1 MKRVINIGLG
11 LLFSGTF
18 LLTVFTLTVLS
29 KNFVLKV
36 ANENNMYEYILNK
49 TCDNFATSDKNCLE
63 VIDLKKVKKDFK
75 RYVTSKYKNEYFYL
89 DGEQIFRD
97 SYNSSLKFD
106 NYFSEYD
113 ITSTIYLIYAADIFL
128 IILTGVIFLKTKSKH
143 DLSEIIMINFI
154 VSILGYGA
162 IKIFLKI
169 DNEFLE
175 SIFMLFNKYYLGSA
189 IIVFE
194 LMIINKLGKNKKIPH
209 FFWR

>member
-18 LLTVFTLTVLS
+18 LLTIFTLTVLS

-36 ANENNMYEYILNK
+36 ANENNIYEYILNK
-49 TCDNFATSDKNCLE
+49 TCDNFATSNKNCLE

-75 RYVTSKYKNEYFYL
+75 RYVTGKYKNEYFYL